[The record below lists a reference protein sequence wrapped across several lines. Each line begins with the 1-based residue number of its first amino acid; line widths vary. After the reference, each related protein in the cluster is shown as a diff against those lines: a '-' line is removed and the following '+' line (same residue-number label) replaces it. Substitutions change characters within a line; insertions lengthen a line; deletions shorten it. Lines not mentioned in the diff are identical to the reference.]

1 MGDVLAVQAR
11 GLGRRFGRH
20 WALAHVDFDARAGE
34 VVLLA
39 GPNGSGKTTLL
50 RILAGLS
57 RPTVGELE
65 LFGIDP
71 SQRRTDCRRLVS
83 LITHQNYIYEAL
95 TALEMVRVWARL
107 LGSSTDDEAL
117 VELLA
122 EVNLA
127 HRRDAAVQTFSA
139 GMRKRL
145 TLVRTR
151 LEEPRLVLL
160 DEPFAALDEPG
171 QRLIEDWIEDFR
183 SRGVTVVMASHA
195 LIRASRMCSRALV
208 LEQGQIRWQGPAHA
222 MLDHVE
228 QEATA

>member
-1 MGDVLAVQAR
+1 MGDVLAVRAR

-57 RPTVGELE
+57 RPTIGELQ

-71 SQRRTDCRRLVS
+71 AVRRTDCRRLVS
-83 LITHQNYIYEAL
+83 LVTHQNYIYESL

-107 LGSSTDDEAL
+107 LGRSTDERAL
-117 VELLA
+117 VPLLE
-122 EVNLA
+122 EVDL
-127 HRRDAAVQTFSA
+127 HQRRHEAVATFSA

-145 TLVRTR
+145 TLVRAR
-151 LEEPRLVLL
+151 LEEPRLILL

-171 QRLIEDWIEDFR
+171 QRLIEAWIEDFR
-183 SRGVTVVMASHA
+183 QRDVTVVMASHA
-195 LIRASRMCSRALV
+195 LVRASRMCSRAL
-208 LEQGQIRWQGPAHA
+208 LLDRGQIRWQGPASST
-222 MLDHVE
+222 LE
-228 QEATA
+228 RLEATG